1 MALKKEIELEN
12 GIVLNYHRITSLNKI
27 TNISNNIEV
36 NSYISESQ
44 REKEKR
50 YQELQKKNASGEELT
65 PEEQEELNNGINVLV
80 EADYISIPYDENM
93 TIESAYEYLKTTE
106 KYKNAEN
113 V

>member
-1 MALKKEIELEN
+1 MALQKEIELEN

-44 REKEKR
+44 REKEKA
-50 YQELQKKNASGEELT
+50 YQEIQRKSDNDEELT
-65 PEEQEELNNGINVLV
+65 EEEKQLLEKGINVLV
-80 EADYISIPYDENM
+80 VADFISIPYDENM

-106 KYKNAEN
+106 KYKEAEDI
-113 V
+113 